1 MFQNQRNVKM
11 IFSNT
16 NKMLYNKKC
25 NAILDTAMVVVVL
38 VVMGVLSIITWS
50 VWGDLSPEVYDA
62 VNESTEATESLDV
75 IDNNYTSLFD
85 GIFLFVFMGL
95 WIMTLVAS
103 WMIDSHPIFFAIS
116 LILFVIVLVGAVYLG
131 NFYEEIITDS
141 AFNDAYQDFP
151 ATHYILTNLLMFGI
165 VIGSSIMIVLYGK
178 SRL

>member
-1 MFQNQRNVKM
+1 M

-16 NKMLYNKKC
+16 KKIRNSKKG
-25 NAILDTAMVVVVL
+25 NAILDTAMVIVVL
-38 VVMGVLSIITWS
+38 VVLGLLSIVTWS
-50 VWGDLSPEVYDA
+50 VWGDISPDVYDS
-62 VNESTEATESLDV
+62 VNESEEAKEALDV
-75 IDNNYTSLFD
+75 IDTKYPSLLD

-103 WMIDSHPIFFAIS
+103 WMIDTHPIFFAVS
-116 LILFVIVLVGAVYLG
+116 LILFVIVLVGTVYLG
-131 NFYEEIITDS
+131 NFYEEIITED

-165 VIGSSIMIVLYGK
+165 IIGASIMIVLYGK